1 MRLKNYWDSI
11 LSLSKKSTKNLT
23 RSSLRTKIIAWSFV
37 PTVIILSLVALVNFY
52 AYQQMTKELVIER
65 DRDLIRLSANQ
76 FVTGLTEYTNLL
88 TTLARTADVYQGD
101 PAAQRDALMGATNRL
116 AVFDGGALILDAF
129 GTVVAAEPERPE
141 ILGQDW
147 RDRGY
152 YQEILRAQIAGSW
165 QPTFSDVVADG
176 PGGADV
182 IVAAVPIIAERGEFQ
197 GAIVGM
203 FRLGETAVNAFYGD
217 LVKLRSGEG
226 GSMYLVDGNGR
237 VIYHSDAGRI
247 GEDLSTQT
255 IAQRVLGGQTDAI
268 RTRSLGQDIVA
279 SFAPVPGTSWGL
291 VTEESWATLTSSF
304 EDFGNF
310 LLVLLV
316 LGVALTAILVSVR
329 VRQITRPITDL
340 MHAAREVARGNF
352 GQTITAQTG
361 DEIEG
366 LARQFN
372 RMSAQLEASY
382 TNLERRVAHRTKELA
397 LLNRVIAATTSRLEL
412 KAVLEAVCRELM
424 LAFDVPAAAAALL
437 DETRATL
444 TVVAEYKAAEHPSAL
459 GVKIPVAHNPAT
471 QYVLVH
477 KAPLAVA
484 DAQHDPRIA
493 PIHNLMRER
502 GVASLLILPLMVHDE
517 VVGTIGLDAVEP
529 RDFDDEEIALA
540 ANAAAAASQA
550 LENARAE
557 EALRRSQQKL
567 SLHVQQTPLAY
578 IEWDADLTVLD
589 WNPAAES
596 IFGYSKSEAL
606 HRHAYEIIVPLE
618 VQPHVTEIW
627 QSVLDQTGGTR
638 STNENVTKDGRTIV
652 CEWYNTPL
660 VDDDGR
666 VIGLASLV
674 QDISQR
680 VRAEQDLRQAKSA
693 AESANRAKSAFLANM
708 SHELRTPLNAIL
720 GFSQLMQRDASLDAE
735 QQENLDI
742 IGRSGEHLLV
752 LINDVLELSKIEA
765 GRVRLHAQDFDL
777 HSLLDGLEE
786 MFRLRATDKGL
797 VLLFERD
804 PDVPRY
810 VRADEGKLRQVL
822 MNLLGNAVKFTQEGG
837 VTLRIRTEG
846 KEPPSVLF
854 EVKDSGPGIAPEELE
869 AVFDP
874 FEQTSSGY
882 TSQEGT
888 GLGLSISRQFARLMG
903 NDLTVSSTL
912 GQGSAFKFDMQV
924 EIVEQTDVVEAQ
936 TSQPARRVIGLEADQ
951 PVYRL
956 LVVDEWVPNRKLLV
970 DLLAPLGFELREA
983 GHGQEALE
991 VWEQWE
997 PHLIWMD
1004 MRMPVMDGYEATR
1017 RIKATPKGQTTVVV
1031 ALTASAFE
1039 EDRAQILAG
1048 GCDDFVR
1055 KPFRDQKIF
1064 DTLAKHLDVRF
1075 VYEEIE
1081 IEDRDRDEEDA
1092 GGPIKELPPADIA
1105 GLPLD
1110 WVARLRQAATQLD
1123 ADVILD
1129 LLGRIREQ
1137 NAPLADALENL
1148 VHDFRFDTILNLT
1161 QAAEEDHAARDN

>member
-1 MRLKNYWDSI
+1 V
-11 LSLSKKSTKNLT
+11 KSVVYL
-23 RSSLRTKIIAWSFV
+23 RSSLRTKIITWSFV

-52 AYQQMTKELVIER
+52 AYQQMTEELVIER
-65 DRDLIRLSANQ
+65 DRDLIRLSASQ
-76 FVTGLTEYTNLL
+76 FVAGLAEYTDLL
-88 TTLARTADVYQGD
+88 TALARTADVYQGD
-101 PAAQRDALMGATNRL
+101 PAAQRDALMAATNRL
-116 AVFDGGALILDAF
+116 AVFDGGVLILDAF
-129 GTVVAAEPERPE
+129 GTVVAAEPERLA

-147 RDRGY
+147 RDRDY
-152 YQEILRAQIAGSW
+152 YQEILRAQIGGSW
-165 QPTFSDVVADG
+165 RAAFSDAVADG

-182 IVAAVPIIAERGEFQ
+182 IVAAVPIVAERGEFR

-203 FRLGETAVNAFYGD
+203 FRLGESAVNAFYRD
-217 LVKLRSGEG
+217 LVELRSGEG
-226 GSMYLVDGNGR
+226 GSVYLVDGSGR
-237 VIYHSDAGRI
+237 VIYHSDSGRI
-247 GEDLSTQT
+247 GEDLGAQT
-255 IAQRVLGGQTDAI
+255 IAQRVLSGQTDAI
-268 RTRSLGQDIVA
+268 RTRDLGQDMVA
-279 SFAPVPGTSWGL
+279 SFAPVPGTPWGL
-291 VTEESWATLTSSF
+291 VTEESWATLTRGS
-304 EDFGNF
+304 EDLGNF
-310 LLVLLV
+310 LLVLLA
-316 LGVALTAILVSVR
+316 LGVVLTAVLVSVR

-340 MHAAREVARGNF
+340 MHAAREVARGHF

-382 TNLERRVAHRTKELA
+382 AHLERRVAHRTKELA

-412 KAVLEAVCRELM
+412 KAVLEAVCRELT
-424 LAFDVPAAAAALL
+424 LAFDVPATAAALL
-437 DETRATL
+437 DETRDTL

-477 KAPLAVA
+477 KAPLAMA

-529 RDFDDEEIALA
+529 REFTDEEIALA
-540 ANAAAAASQA
+540 TNAAAAASQA

-578 IEWDADLTVLD
+578 IEWEADLTVLD

-596 IFGYSKSEAL
+596 IFGYSKREAL
-606 HRHAYEIIVPLE
+606 GRHAYEIIVPPQ

-693 AESANRAKSAFLANM
+693 AEAANRAKSAFLANM

-720 GFSQLMQRDASLDAE
+720 GFAQLMRRDASLSAGQRE
-735 QQENLDI
+735 SLDI
-742 IGRSGEHLLV
+742 IGRSGEHLLA

-765 GRVRLHAQDFDL
+765 GRIRLHLQNFDL
-777 HSLLDGLEE
+777 HNLLDGLEE
-786 MFRLRATDKGL
+786 MFRLRATDKDL
-797 VLLFERD
+797 TLLFERD

-837 VTLRIRTEG
+837 VTLQVRTKDQG
-846 KEPPSVLF
+846 PGTRDQSPSAVRALTLLF
-854 EVKDSGPGIAPEELE
+854 EVQDTGPGIAPEELE

-903 NDLTVSSTL
+903 SDLTLSSVP
-912 GQGSAFKFDMQV
+912 GQGSAFKFDVQV
-924 EIVEQTDVVEAQ
+924 EIVERADVVEAQ
-936 TSQPARRVIGLEADQ
+936 DSRPARRVIGLEADQ

-956 LVVDEWVPNRKLLV
+956 LVVDEWVPNRKLLIE
-970 DLLAPLGFELREA
+970 LLAPLGFELREA

-1017 RIKATPKGQTTVVV
+1017 RIKATARGQATVVV

-1055 KPFRDQKIF
+1055 KPFRDQEIF
-1064 DTLAKHLDVRF
+1064 DVLAEHLGVRF
-1075 VYEEIE
+1075 VYEEME
-1081 IEDRDRDEEDA
+1081 IEDRDRDERGA
-1092 GGPIKELPPADIA
+1092 ARELSPADMA

-1110 WVARLRQAATQLD
+1110 WIAGLRQAATQLD
-1123 ADVILD
+1123 TDVILD
-1129 LLGRIREQ
+1129 LLDCIREQ
-1137 NAPLADALENL
+1137 NAPLAAALENL
-1148 VHDFRFDTILNLT
+1148 VHDFRFDTILSLT
-1161 QAAEEDHAARDN
+1161 QAVEENHAARDD